1 MVSRSA
7 ASASSAAASWV
18 RASQRSA
25 RAGQD
30 VVVVESSDDAV
41 RSTVE
46 RLERSLDR
54 AAAKGKIQSVDA
66 VMQHVDVVTALSA
79 LADRELV
86 VEAIVEDERAKVEL
100 FRRLDEIVTDRRAI
114 LRRTLHRSRS

>member
-1 MVSRSA
+1 M
-7 ASASSAAASWV
+7 
-18 RASQRSA
+18 
-25 RAGQD
+25 
-30 VVVVESSDDAV
+30 VVESSDDAV
-41 RSTVE
+41 RSAVE